1 MQDLDAIM
9 DSRPEGTEPQNNEQQ
24 QARDD
29 GRDERGRFA
38 SQARE
43 QAEQDAKFHQQQPAD
58 QQQTEQVQA
67 EKPPPGFIPVQA
79 FDARMAKAEEKWNGE
94 VNSLRSQLDQA
105 MRQLQQFQPRQEQ
118 QAVKQPFADQLF
130 SDPEAA
136 ISARLQEAISP
147 IAKGQTSIV
156 ENFSRMMASDKYG
169 EETVSKAY
177 QDLQSRVMSNPA
189 AMQATYQ
196 RIMQSQ
202 HPYGELVKWHK
213 EQSALSTYGDDPEAW
228 RTSERE
234 KLKAELLAE
243 MQGGQ
248 PNGQQQAQQQPPQ
261 NMPSSF
267 AGARNNGP
275 RATPG
280 FSGPKPLS
288 EIMGGR

>member
-9 DSRPEGTEPQNNEQQ
+9 DSRPEGTEPNEQQ
-24 QARDD
+24 QTRDD

-38 SQARE
+38 GQARE
-43 QAEQDAKFHQQQPAD
+43 QAKQDAEFHQKQEGQQV
-58 QQQTEQVQA
+58 QQTEQA
-67 EKPPPGFIPVQA
+67 DPSKPPAGFIPQQA
-79 FDARMAKAEEKWNGE
+79 FDARMAKAEEKWQERYTALEAQLNQF
-94 VNSLRSQLDQA
+94 RSQQV
-105 MRQLQQFQPRQEQ
+105 QPQQ
-118 QAVKQPFADQLF
+118 QAAPKQPFADQLF
-130 SDPEAA
+130 ADPEAA

-147 IAKGQTSIV
+147 IAQGQTSIV

-189 AMQATYQ
+189 AMRATYQ

-243 MQGGQ
+243 MQGGGQ
-248 PNGQQQAQQQPPQ
+248 PNGQQQAQQQQPQ

-267 AGARNNGP
+267 AGARSNGP